1 MITVRFYK
9 DHGKYYRMV
18 TEGHAGYDIEGQDI
32 VCAAVST
39 LAQTLVNSLETQG
52 VDPTYSVDED
62 GYLECMVPRKPEIL
76 KDIAIQTI
84 FMTVKI
90 GIEGISEAYGEY
102 VRLFEEE
109 VQ

>member
-1 MITVRFYK
+1 
-9 DHGKYYRMV
+9 MV
-18 TEGHAGYDIEGQDI
+18 TKGHADYDITGQDI

-39 LAQTLVNSLETQG
+39 LAQTLVNSLEAQG

-62 GYLECMVPRKPEIL
+62 GYLDCIVPKVPEIL
-76 KDIAIQTI
+76 DDIVTQTI
-84 FMTVKI
+84 FKTIKV